1 MQLAA
6 RSYMAAGVAL
16 VGASAIAVS
25 PMAPPLPE
33 AHMPVALTAAI
44 ENPLTVFQ
52 PVADS
57 TQTLISNIIERQT
70 TNPVPILRQLAA
82 NAVAG
87 AQVVASTDPV
97 WVVAYALAQA
107 VVAAQALGVSSLEE
121 LADTTSANGAV
132 ISDALSSLGAGLPD
146 ALQAAGDLI
155 AAGKY
160 NEAIDSF
167 VLAGQMPL
175 INILIA
181 VSSEINAVGKVL
193 SIPQPLTDA
202 TGNAVLGVVL
212 GIAASTI
219 GIGYHLPGPQPLV
232 QQFIT
237 SAQTVAA
244 GAASGDPGTFIN
256 ALQHGIADFAKDV
269 VDQTDLNI
277 TMANSIADSYVN
289 ALKQLTPKP
298 ITIPDLD
305 PFAAKALVA
314 PAPAIAATT
323 AVSAALKP
331 ATAPA
336 EESAAAPATKADT
349 ASGAGTATSAAPT
362 ADTTDADAKADTGT
376 AAADSDDA
384 TKPATK
390 VSTKESPKAAK
401 ASDKA
406 GSAKAVRSQVKSAVK
421 KLTDGLKK
429 DKTAPKK
436 SAEKKAESSSD
447 SAKSS
452 DK

>member
-1 MQLAA
+1 MQLAS
-6 RSYMAAGVAL
+6 RSYLAAGVAL

-25 PMAPPLPE
+25 PMAPPVPE
-33 AHMPVALTAAI
+33 VHMPVALTAAI

-52 PVADS
+52 PVADA

-70 TNPVPILRQLAA
+70 TNPVPVLRQLAA

-97 WVVAYALAQA
+97 WVVAYALAHA

-121 LADTTSANGAV
+121 LADTTSANGTA

-155 AAGKY
+155 AAGQY

-167 VLAGQMPL
+167 VLAGQTPL

-212 GIAASTI
+212 GIASTTI

-244 GAASGDPGTFIN
+244 GAASGDPGTFVN
-256 ALQHGIADFAKDV
+256 ALQHGIADFAADV
-269 VDQTDLNI
+269 VSQTDLNI

-289 ALKQLTPKP
+289 ALKQITPKP
-298 ITIPDLD
+298 FTIPDLD
-305 PFAAKALVA
+305 PFAAKALAA

-323 AVSAALKP
+323 AVTTALKP
-331 ATAPA
+331 AATPVEKTESAPA
-336 EESAAAPATKADT
+336 TEATDADTKADT
-349 ASGAGTATSAAPT
+349 DATAT
-362 ADTTDADAKADTGT
+362 
-376 AAADSDDA
+376 DSDDA
-384 TKPATK
+384 TKATTK
-390 VSTKESPKAAK
+390 LSTKESPKAAK
-401 ASDKA
+401 GSEKA

-429 DKTAPKK
+429 DKTAPKN
-436 SAEKKAESSSD
+436 SAEKKAQSSSD
-447 SAKSS
+447 SAKGS